1 MATSTVAAPA
11 LMAVRRHRLRWLF
24 GSPMATAGVVL
35 VAILILAG
43 VFASLLAPFAPN
55 GQTNAALQGASGTH
69 LLGTDEFGRDVLSR
83 ILYGIR
89 QDVIVA
95 AVSVPIGAVV
105 GVGLGL
111 LTGLARWLDTILQRV
126 FDVMLAFTAL
136 IAGVTVASIVGPGR
150 SAVLI
155 TVAIVNVPLFG
166 RITRTSVLSLRNRD
180 YVVAARVIGAG
191 PGRVLVRHVLL
202 NGVDPLIV
210 QLALS
215 LSMAVFIEGAMSFIS
230 LGVLL
235 PQPSL
240 GNMLQK
246 SINYLD
252 QNPWYAIGP
261 MVVVTL
267 LVVGF
272 QLIADGLTHRLL
284 RR

>member
-1 MATSTVAAPA
+1 MN
-11 LMAVRRHRLRWLF
+11 
-24 GSPMATAGVVL
+24 
-35 VAILILAG
+35 I
-43 VFASLLAPFAPN
+43 
-55 GQTNAALQGASGTH
+55 
-69 LLGTDEFGRDVLSR
+69 
-83 ILYGIR
+83 
-89 QDVIVA
+89 
-95 AVSVPIGAVV
+95 
-105 GVGLGL
+105 
-111 LTGLARWLDTILQRV
+111 
-126 FDVMLAFTAL
+126 
-136 IAGVTVASIVGPGR
+136 
-150 SAVLI
+150 
-155 TVAIVNVPLFG
+155 PLFG

-180 YVVAARVIGAG
+180 YVVAARVIGAR

-202 NGVDPLIV
+202 NGIDPLIV

-215 LSMAVFIEGAMSFIS
+215 LSMAVFIEGAMSFIQ

-261 MVVVTL
+261 MIVVTL

>member
-1 MATSTVAAPA
+1 MATLIISAPTLTAA
-11 LMAVRRHRLRWLF
+11 RRRGARWLF
-24 GSPMATAGVVL
+24 GSPMATAGIAL

-43 VFASLLAPFAPN
+43 VFAPLLAPFPPN
-55 GQTNAALQGASGTH
+55 GQTNLALHGASGTH

-83 ILYGIR
+83 ILYGVR
-89 QDVIVA
+89 QDVLVA
-95 AVSVPIGAVV
+95 AVSVPIGAIT

-111 LTGLARWLDTILQRV
+111 LTGLSRWLDTILQRV

-150 SAVLI
+150 NAVLI
-155 TVAIVNVPLFG
+155 TVAIVNIPLFG

-180 YVVAARVIGAG
+180 YVVAARVIGAR

-210 QLALS
+210 QMALS

-235 PQPSL
+235 PEPSL

-246 SINYLD
+246 SINYLH

>member
-1 MATSTVAAPA
+1 MATLNVAAP
-11 LMAVRRHRLRWLF
+11 MPVTPRQHRIRWLF
-24 GSPMATAGVVL
+24 GSPIATAGIAVVVTL
-35 VAILILAG
+35 FAAG
-43 VFASLLAPFAPN
+43 LFAPLLAPFPPN
-55 GQTNAALQGASGTH
+55 GQTNAALQGASTTH

-89 QDVIVA
+89 QDAIVA
-95 AVSVPIGAVV
+95 AVSVPAGALV
-105 GVGLGL
+105 GVSLGL
-111 LTGLARWLDTILQRV
+111 LTGLAGWLDTILQRI

-136 IAGVTVASIVGPGR
+136 IAGVTVASIVGPGLP
-150 SAVLI
+150 AVLV
-155 TVAIVNVPLFG
+155 TVAVVNVPLFG
-166 RITRTSVLSLRNRD
+166 RITRTSVLTLRNRD
-180 YVVAARVIGAG
+180 YVVAARVVGVRPI
-191 PGRVLVRHVLL
+191 RLLVRHVLP

-215 LSMAVFIEGAMSFIS
+215 LSLAVFIEGAMSFIS

-252 QNPWYAIGP
+252 RNPWYAIGP